1 MTDAELWGVVVDA
14 FDPAEGLRTVVDLF
28 GPYDEAQVVDEVERI
43 LDWVRSKRFRRDHP
57 GMNDPGAVPYRL
69 RRGLG
74 LRVARGRHLA
84 AVVQVVDPPVT
95 ELWLAQNDRGANS

>member
-1 MTDAELWGVVVDA
+1 MTEELWAVVVDA
-14 FDPAEGLRTVVDLF
+14 YDPAEGLRTVVDLL
-28 GPYDEAQVVDEVERI
+28 GPYDETSVVSEVEHI
-43 LDWVRSKRFRRDHP
+43 LDWAGSKRFRRDHP
-57 GMNDPGAVPYRL
+57 GLNDPGVVPYRL

-95 ELWLAQNDRGANS
+95 ELWEVNNQRSEP